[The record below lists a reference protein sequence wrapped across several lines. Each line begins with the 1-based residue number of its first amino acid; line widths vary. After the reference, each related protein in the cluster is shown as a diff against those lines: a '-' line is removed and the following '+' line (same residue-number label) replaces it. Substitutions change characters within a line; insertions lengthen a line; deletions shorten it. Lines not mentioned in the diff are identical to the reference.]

1 MAIYTTRG
9 TLSWKGE
16 FKFGTSQNGNRWQ
29 NQDFVIDVPG
39 HNGSITKQV
48 IRASFDTVDEL
59 MKYKVGDKV
68 EVSWTMYAREYN
80 GRWFNNVELYGITAQ
95 EAARVERPAP
105 APRQRDMFDNSQE
118 SLDPASH
125 PDDLPF

>member
-59 MKYKVGDKV
+59 AKFKVGDKV
-68 EVSWTMYAREYN
+68 EVSWTMFAREYN
-80 GRWFNNVELYGITAQ
+80 GRWFNNVELYEIKAQ
-95 EAARVERPAP
+95 EEKPVPG
-105 APRQRDMFDNSQE
+105 QRDMPDNSQE

>member
-16 FKFGTSQNGNRWQ
+16 LRFGTSQNGNRWQ

-39 HNGSITKQV
+39 HNGSITKQF

-59 MKYKVGDKV
+59 AKFKVGDKV

-80 GRWFNNVELYGITAQ
+80 GRWFNNVELYEIKAQ

-105 APRQRDMFDNSQE
+105 SQRDMSDTSQE